1 LNAAV
6 RKIAPKNRPHELSSK
21 QVPFM
26 LQTRSLIFGLV
37 AAFLMTAPADAQALR
52 KPAGWGAVVILEPL
66 VLAHGGL
73 AAPCNPRAAARA
85 DWGIDRIER
94 LLQLADHQ
102 QRLLNDLKVA
112 VMKASDLRA
121 APVRCR
127 CRQAP
132 RSGFHSCNNDLSRS
146 ARRSKPWF
154 HNSRPSTFHWA
165 LNSVPN

>member
-1 LNAAV
+1 
-6 RKIAPKNRPHELSSK
+6 
-21 QVPFM
+21 M

-121 APVRCR
+121 GTCPVPVPTSSAERISFMQQR
-127 CRQAP
+127 LESLRQAIEAVVPQFQAFYLSLGAEQRTQLDAGP
-132 RSGFHSCNNDLSRS
+132 RRW
-146 ARRSKPWF
+146 RWR
-154 HNSRPSTFHWA
+154 
-165 LNSVPN
+165 